1 MTPNHASYQVMDTTK
16 PWAEDPAQDV
26 PGKKKNKLV
35 NRAFTWMFHVA
46 VTDPQGSL
54 SWLLPKPSKDAD
66 SAVDELFQ
74 KVMIDEDDNESP
86 LVGPVMLATFAW
98 AVMCA
103 PWYSVAFQSSQ
114 QSSTKPSHE
123 VWFREHLDWYSR
135 WNPQKLSSYVAQT
148 LKAFYNQF
156 PEARRLINR
165 RKSGSS
171 TIGCGGAATSS
182 SSFAEDL
189 PVFSD

>member
-1 MTPNHASYQVMDTTK
+1 MTPNHASYQLMDTTK
-16 PWAEDPAQDV
+16 PLAEDPEQDV

-35 NRAFTWMFHVA
+35 NRAFAWMFHVA

-54 SWLLPKPSKDAD
+54 SWLLPEPSKDAD

-86 LVGPVMLATFAW
+86 LLGPVMLATFAW

-103 PWYSVAFQSSQ
+103 PWYSVAFQSIQ

-123 VWFREHLDWYSR
+123 VSVWITVHLDWFSR
-135 WNPQKLSSYVAQT
+135 WNPEKIECPHQSVPQGLLRWVLRHSRAGHST
-148 LKAFYNQF
+148 LIWIRSHRGHCCEHF
-156 PEARRLINR
+156 I
-165 RKSGSS
+165 
-171 TIGCGGAATSS
+171 C
-182 SSFAEDL
+182 
-189 PVFSD
+189 

>member
-1 MTPNHASYQVMDTTK
+1 M
-16 PWAEDPAQDV
+16 
-26 PGKKKNKLV
+26 GC
-35 NRAFTWMFHVA
+35 HVC
-46 VTDPQGSL
+46 
-54 SWLLPKPSKDAD
+54 
-66 SAVDELFQ
+66 
-74 KVMIDEDDNESP
+74 
-86 LVGPVMLATFAW
+86 PVVF
-98 AVMCA
+98 
-103 PWYSVAFQSSQ
+103 SVAFQSSQ
-114 QSSTKPSHE
+114 QSITKPSHE

-171 TIGCGGAATSS
+171 AIGCGSAATSS
-182 SSFAEDL
+182 TSFAEDL